1 MPRARQPDGKRTS
14 LAALVKQRAKEGQ
27 GPVIMTRTPRSSHVA
42 SVGYDKERRT
52 LYVEYLEVKPR
63 PGRPQPKRLRP
74 GTTVVY
80 KYFNVPP
87 YIYTQLLHVPSVG
100 KYLWRR
106 VYGGKY
112 RYVRLGRKGWRG
124 RVGGHRAQRRRA
136 PAQLKRRG

>member
-1 MPRARQPDGKRTS
+1 MPVAKQPDGKKTS
-14 LAALVKQRAKEGQ
+14 LAAFVKQRAKEGL
-27 GPVIMTRTPRSSHVA
+27 GPVVMTRTPRSSHVA
-42 SVGYDKERRT
+42 SVGYDAERRT

-63 PGRPQPKRLRP
+63 AGRPQPKRLKP

-87 YIYTQLLHVPSVG
+87 YVYTQLLHVPSVG
-100 KYLWRR
+100 RYLWRR

-124 RVGGHRAQRRRA
+124 RVGGHRAVRRPGA
-136 PAQLKRRG
+136 ATFKRKG